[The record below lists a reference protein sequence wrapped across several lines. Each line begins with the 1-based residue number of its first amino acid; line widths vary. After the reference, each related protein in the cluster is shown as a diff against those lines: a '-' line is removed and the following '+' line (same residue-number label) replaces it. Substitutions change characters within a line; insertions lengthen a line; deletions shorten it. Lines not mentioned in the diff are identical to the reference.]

1 MARGRCDKRRIV
13 PRCFATAATMLALTS
28 IDSTP
33 AGLFSAR
40 EPTFSHGDL
49 SLRILLPR
57 SADELIDEEAFN
69 RDERLPYWA
78 DLWPSAK
85 ALARWLIDEHPP
97 HTKSEKPLRIIEV
110 GCGATALAS
119 LVLAIRGFETLATD
133 YEPEA
138 LQLAESNAR
147 RNGVAHPEEA
157 SQGGIRRGG
166 GRLRTRL
173 IDWRNVPDDLAQGE
187 NGGAGFDL
195 VLGADLMYEQRH
207 AIALADC
214 VSEITSPTGRMLLA
228 DPGRRYLPDFIAA
241 MKQRGF
247 ASHDLALI
255 EEPHDDPAK
264 PPSCVRIIECRRS

>member
-1 MARGRCDKRRIV
+1 M
-13 PRCFATAATMLALTS
+13 PRLTS
-28 IDSTP
+28 IGSSP
-33 AGLFSAR
+33 AGLFAAR
-40 EPTFSHGDL
+40 EPLFSHGDL

-97 HTKSEKPLRIIEV
+97 HSNGEKPLRIIEV

-138 LQLAESNAR
+138 LQLAEYNAR
-147 RNGVAHPEEA
+147 RNGVADPEA
-157 SQGGIRRGG
+157 MPQSGIRGET

-173 IDWRNVPDDLAQGE
+173 MDWRNVPDDLAQGE
-187 NGGAGFDL
+187 NGDAGFDL
-195 VLGADLMYEQRH
+195 VLGADLMYEQRN

-214 VSEITSPTGRMLLA
+214 VSEIIARAGRMILA
-228 DPGRRYLPDFIAA
+228 DPGRRYLSEFQTR

-247 ASHDLALI
+247 TERERAVITEAN
-255 EEPHDDPAK
+255 DDPTRPAT
-264 PPSCVRIIECRRS
+264 PVRIIEFKRPG